1 MSAERSGA
9 GGRARVS
16 LETRSLWK
24 VRFAQALPRYLLC
37 AVSLAGLAA
46 STRMVIAPPR
56 AGSALDAEPAP
67 APADRA
73 AEGFAALFARRYLS
87 WSATAPQSSERAL
100 ESFSGPGLEPNA
112 GVALPA
118 TGEQQVEWVEVV
130 QAREPALG
138 LHVYTVAA
146 QTDTAGLLYLSV
158 GVTRTQGQG
167 VALSGYPALVG
178 PPASAPTPA
187 AGHLR
192 EVTDGALQT
201 VVERSLRNYL
211 SASGGEL
218 AADLAGG
225 ARVSLPAF
233 ALSLQSISHLTW
245 ATQAQ
250 SVLAL
255 VQAEDARGVRYTLA
269 YEVDVVRAQGRWEI
283 SAIEMDPDA

>member
-1 MSAERSGA
+1 MSDGHRRA
-9 GGRARVS
+9 GVSIDTRA
-16 LETRSLWK
+16 LWK
-24 VRFAQALPRYLLC
+24 IRLARAMPRYLLC
-37 AVSLAGLAA
+37 AASIAGLTA
-46 STRMVIAPPR
+46 SARMTIAPPR
-56 AGSALDAEPAP
+56 AATAADAEQAP
-67 APADRA
+67 APPDRA

-87 WSATAPQSSERAL
+87 WSATAPQRSERAL
-100 ESFSGPGLEPNA
+100 ESFSGPGLEANA

-130 QAREPALG
+130 QARETAPG
-138 LHVYTVAA
+138 QHVYTIAA

-167 VALSGYPALVG
+167 VALSGYPAFVG
-178 PPASAPTPA
+178 PPASVPTPA
-187 AGHLR
+187 GSHLH
-192 EVTDGALQT
+192 EVTDATLQT

-211 SASGGEL
+211 AASGGEL

-225 ARVSLPAF
+225 ARVSLPAL
-233 ALSLQSISHLTW
+233 ALSLQSVSRLTW
-245 ATQAQ
+245 ATGPQ
-250 SVLAL
+250 SVLAV